1 MPPITFRPRPWRRG
15 AALAAAALMLAACS
29 SSSSSS
35 SSSTS
40 STQSASAS
48 NSKHLSIA
56 YLSFAVENSYDAPML
71 AAAQAVASD
80 NNATLKVFDAN
91 NSPQTQYSQLQDVIT
106 SGQYQGIILQP
117 IFGTGLISLVQ
128 QAIAKGIKVVNMDQV
143 LGPNYST
150 DAPQVAGLA
159 ANVMFVPTEIGTKLG
174 NMVVQAC
181 QSKNLNPCNVGYL
194 YDIKASALDVA
205 ISGAFNKVI
214 AAAPG
219 VKVVAQ
225 GQSFFSPTEGLTAVQ
240 NMLAANASL
249 NLIVGSDQGIEGG
262 VQAVAAKHLTGKV
275 ILVGYGASAAALA
288 GVASGAWYA
297 DVAQAPASEGR
308 LAMQAIIKA
317 LRTGKSSGAVNPVA
331 GLPDGGVVTKADVSQ
346 FTAEWPG

>member
-1 MPPITFRPRPWRRG
+1 VHPIPFRPRYWRRG
-15 AALAAAALMLAACS
+15 ASLAAAALMLAACS

-35 SSSTS
+35 TSSS
-40 STQSASAS
+40 QSANAS
-48 NSKHLSIA
+48 NSKHLTIA

-71 AAAQAVASD
+71 AAAEAVASD

-91 NSPQTQYSQLQDVIT
+91 NSSQTQYSQLQDVIT
-106 SGQYQGIILQP
+106 SGQYDGIILQP
-117 IFGTGLISLVQ
+117 IFGTGLIPLVQ

-143 LGPNYST
+143 LGPDYNT
-150 DAPQVAGLA
+150 DAPQVSGLA

-174 NMVVQAC
+174 DLVVQAC

-205 ISGAFNKVI
+205 ISGAFDKAI
-214 AAAPG
+214 AADPG

-225 GQSFFSPTEGLTAVQ
+225 GQSFFSPTDGLTAVQ
-240 NMLAANASL
+240 DMLAAKPDL

-288 GVASGAWYA
+288 GVASGAWYG
-297 DVAQAPASEGR
+297 DVAQAPSSEGR
-308 LAMQAIIKA
+308 LATQAMIKA
-317 LRTGKSSGAVNPVA
+317 LRTGQNSGGIDPVA
-331 GLPDGGVVTKADVSQ
+331 ELPDNGIVTKSNVSQ

>member
-1 MPPITFRPRPWRRG
+1 
-15 AALAAAALMLAACS
+15 
-29 SSSSSS
+29 
-35 SSSTS
+35 
-40 STQSASAS
+40 
-48 NSKHLSIA
+48 
-56 YLSFAVENSYDAPML
+56 ML
-71 AAAQAVASD
+71 AAAQGVASD
-80 NNATLKVFDAN
+80 ENANVKVFDAN
-91 NSPQTQYSQLQDVIT
+91 NSPQTQYSQLQDVIN
-106 SGQYQGIILQP
+106 SGQYGGIIVQP
-117 IFGTGLISLVQ
+117 IFGTGLLSLVK
-128 QAIAKGIKVVNMDQV
+128 QAISKGIKVVNMDQI
-143 LGPNYST
+143 LGPDLST
-150 DAPQVAGLA
+150 DQPQVTGLS
-159 ANVMFVPTEIGTKLG
+159 ANVTFVPTEIGTKLG
-174 NMVVQAC
+174 QLVVQAC
-181 QSKNLNPCNVGYL
+181 QAKNLSPCNVGYL

-205 ISGAFNKVI
+205 VSGAFNKAI
-214 AAAPG
+214 AADKAI
-219 VKVVAQ
+219 KVVAQ

-240 NMLAANASL
+240 NMLQASPSL

-262 VQAVAAKHLTGKV
+262 AQALQTAHLTGKV

>member
-1 MPPITFRPRPWRRG
+1 MQPISVMPRLWRRG

-35 SSSTS
+35 SSSAS

-117 IFGTGLISLVQ
+117 IFGTGLVSLVQ

-174 NMVVQAC
+174 MLVVQAC
-181 QSKNLNPCNVGYL
+181 QAKNLNPCKVGYL

-205 ISGAFNKVI
+205 IYGAFSKAI
-214 AAAPG
+214 ATDPG
-219 VKVVAQ
+219 VKIVAQ
-225 GQSFFSPTEGLTAVQ
+225 GQSFFSPTTGLTAVQ
-240 NMLAANASL
+240 DMLTANPSL

-262 VQAVAAKHLTGKV
+262 AQAVQAAHRTGKV

-308 LAMQAIIKA
+308 LAVQALVAA
-317 LRTGKSSGAVNPVA
+317 LRTGKSSGGIDPVA
-331 GLPDGGVVTKADVSQ
+331 QLPDGGVVTKANVSQ